1 MAWAYFLS
9 NQIDLGLM
17 TDLTVDTDSDTVRF
31 GPGGRWADVYAAL
44 APYDRVVAGGR
55 EGQVGVA
62 GLILGGGKSF
72 LTPRRGFACDNV
84 LEFEVVL
91 ADGRIVKANKNEHA
105 DLFRALKGG
114 GANNFGVVTG
124 FKMAMVES
132 KRIWGGIT
140 VYSKDHLG
148 AAIEATHDFT
158 ANAATH
164 PDENLV
170 VLISHNPS
178 FEETVICTLC

>member
-1 MAWAYFLS
+1 MARGLTFLK

-17 TDLTVDTDSDTVRF
+17 ADLSVDTDSETVRF
-31 GPGGRWADVYAAL
+31 GPGGRWADIYKAL
-44 APYDRVVAGGR
+44 APYDRIVAGGR

-72 LTPRRGFACDNV
+72 LTGRKGFACDNV

-91 ADGRIVKANKNEHA
+91 ADGSIVKANRDEHA

-114 GANNFGVVTG
+114 SNNFGIVTS
-124 FKMAMVES
+124 FKMAMVEN

-140 VYSKDHLG
+140 VYSKEHLP
-148 AAIEATHDFT
+148 AAIEATHDFA

-170 VLISHNPS
+170 VLVSHNPN

>member
-1 MAWAYFLS
+1 MA
-9 NQIDLGLM
+9 
-17 TDLTVDTDSDTVRF
+17 DLTVDTDSETVRF
-31 GPGGRWADVYAAL
+31 GPGGRWADIYHAL
-44 APYDRVVAGGR
+44 APYDRIVAGGR

-91 ADGRIVKANKNEHA
+91 ADGSIVKANKDEHA

-114 GANNFGVVTG
+114 SNNFGIVTS

-132 KRIWGGIT
+132 KKIWGGIT
-140 VYSKDHLG
+140 IYSKEHIG

-158 ANAATH
+158 VNAATH

-170 VLISHNPS
+170 VLISHNPN
-178 FEETVICTLC
+178 FEETVIATLCQ

>member
-1 MAWAYFLS
+1 MA
-9 NQIDLGLM
+9 DLAV
-17 TDLTVDTDSDTVRF
+17 DLDSETVRF
-31 GPGGRWADVYAAL
+31 GPGGRWADIYHAL
-44 APYDRVVAGGR
+44 APYDRIVAGGR

-91 ADGRIVKANKNEHA
+91 ADGSIVKANRDEHA

-114 GANNFGVVTG
+114 SNNFGIVTS

-132 KRIWGGIT
+132 KKIWGGIT
-140 VYSKDHLG
+140 IYAKEHLA

-158 ANAATH
+158 AKAATH
-164 PDENLV
+164 PDENLC
-170 VLISHNPS
+170 VLISHNPN
-178 FEETVICTLC
+178 FEETVIATLC

>member
-1 MAWAYFLS
+1 MS
-9 NQIDLGLM
+9 
-17 TDLTVDTDSDTVRF
+17 DLTVDTDAETVSF
-31 GPGGRWADVYAAL
+31 GPGGRWADIYKAL
-44 APYDRVVAGGR
+44 APYDRIVAGGR

-72 LTPRRGFACDNV
+72 LTGRKGFACDNV

-91 ADGRIVKANKNEHA
+91 ADGSIVKANRDERA

-114 GANNFGVVTG
+114 SNNFGIVTS

-132 KRIWGGIT
+132 KKIWGGIT
-140 VYSKDHLG
+140 VYSKEHIT
-148 AAIEATHDFT
+148 AAIEATYDFT
-158 ANAATH
+158 ATAATH

-170 VLISHNPS
+170 VLISKNPS